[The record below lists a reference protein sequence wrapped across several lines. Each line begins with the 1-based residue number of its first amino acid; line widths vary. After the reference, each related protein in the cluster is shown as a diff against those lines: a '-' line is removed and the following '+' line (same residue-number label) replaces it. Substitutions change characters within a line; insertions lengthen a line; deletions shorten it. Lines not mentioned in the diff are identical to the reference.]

1 MAGPAVMSRAESI
14 AHPAGRS
21 TVLFSARRMRQ
32 CAAAFEAAA
41 MGSGP
46 IDRAAAAA
54 LRDEVARAGTELLEA
69 LERWLSEL
77 DEEDW

>member
-1 MAGPAVMSRAESI
+1 
-14 AHPAGRS
+14 
-21 TVLFSARRMRQ
+21 MRQ
-32 CAAAFEAAA
+32 CAATFEAAA
-41 MGSGP
+41 MCSGP
-46 IDRAAAAA
+46 IDRAAAAQ